1 MSHLMAQPVY
11 SLDVP
16 SFPQSLPTLTELCE
30 TFIAESPRIS
40 AQAAMILRLS
50 VAEACRNA
58 LGQATPPGRL
68 SVVTLAFYGRSGLP
82 AHLAVEVTDPG
93 TGFPVGG
100 FKPPYRPFQIGSQT
114 TILHLMAQDV
124 VAEIESSTVA
134 SLRVRPTENGS
145 EANGHG
151 QPRGLGVLALCR
163 CWGDVVYSYDPE
175 RGTTLRLARPV
186 V

>member
-1 MSHLMAQPVY
+1 MTHLKAQPVY

-50 VAEACRNA
+50 VGEACRNA
-58 LGQATPPGRL
+58 LSQATPPGRL
-68 SVVTLAFYGRSGLP
+68 SVVTLAFYGRSGMP
-82 AHLAVEVTDPG
+82 AHMAVAVTDPG

-100 FKPPYRPFQIGSQT
+100 FRPPYRPFQIGSQAP
-114 TILHLMAQDV
+114 ILALMGQEV
-124 VAEIESSTVA
+124 VAEIESSTVVR
-134 SLRVRPTENGS
+134 LQVRPTET
-145 EANGHG
+145 EPETNGHA
-151 QPRGLGVLALCR
+151 QPRGLGILALCR

-175 RGTTLRLARPV
+175 RGTTLRLARPIV
-186 V
+186 